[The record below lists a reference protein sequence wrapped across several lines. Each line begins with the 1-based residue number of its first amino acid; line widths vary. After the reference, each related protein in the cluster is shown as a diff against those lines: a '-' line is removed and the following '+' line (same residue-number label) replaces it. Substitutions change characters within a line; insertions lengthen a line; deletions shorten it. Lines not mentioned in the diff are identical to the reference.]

1 MVNFL
6 ICMSCGLK
14 FREQFITDKILID
27 LCKAQAMDFCS
38 IECYNKYEADFGFNE
53 EEKEIE

>member
-38 IECYNKYEADFGFNE
+38 IECYNKYE
-53 EEKEIE
+53 KLS